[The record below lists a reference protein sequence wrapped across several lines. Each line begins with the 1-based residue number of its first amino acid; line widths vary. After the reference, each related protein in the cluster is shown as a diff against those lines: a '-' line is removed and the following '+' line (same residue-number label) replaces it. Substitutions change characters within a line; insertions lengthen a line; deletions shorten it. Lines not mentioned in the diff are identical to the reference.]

1 MCRFLCVYAF
11 TPVKTND
18 YFTFTGSTASL
29 QIDTT
34 DELTVA

>member
-1 MCRFLCVYAF
+1 MCRFLFVPSF
-11 TPVKTND
+11 SPVKTND